1 MAILHRLLFVSARE
15 KRSILLFCSISLILA
30 ACQPARTPVPTA
42 DDPYPAAGKY
52 FGPVATDAEKTL
64 LTPMPPADAPEP
76 EAGMAGLSGAL
87 YSYTINKI
95 IPETMF
101 YLTKAEGDNR
111 DTMPAF
117 LAGPDPARGDLV
129 EQSDP
134 YGNFQLNDIPPGSYF
149 LVVSAPYNWCP
160 AETSPDDPAPR
171 LIRLAAGDRLA
182 LGIVYVSWP

>member
-1 MAILHRLLFVSARE
+1 M
-15 KRSILLFCSISLILA
+15 KRSLIGCLLLGLALA
-30 ACQPARTPVPTA
+30 ACKPSRTPAAPCN
-42 DDPYPAAGKY
+42 DPYPVNGKY
-52 FGPVATDAEKTL
+52 FGPVATDAEKTI
-64 LTPMPPADAPEP
+64 LTPMPPADAPQP
-76 EAGMAGLSGAL
+76 EAGMAALSGAL

-101 YLTKAEGDNR
+101 YLTKAEGENR

-117 LAGPDPARGDLV
+117 LAGPDPARGDII

-160 AETSPDDPAPR
+160 AENSPDDPAPR

>member
-1 MAILHRLLFVSARE
+1 M
-15 KRSILLFCSISLILA
+15 KYSLIGCVLLGLVLA
-30 ACQPARTPVPTA
+30 ACKPARTPA
-42 DDPYPAAGKY
+42 ALGNDPYPAAGKY
-52 FGPVATDAEKTL
+52 YGPVATGAEKTV
-64 LTPMPPADAPEP
+64 LTPMPPSDAPQP
-76 EAGMAGLSGAL
+76 AAGMAALSGAL

-95 IPETMF
+95 IPGTMF

-117 LAGPDPARGDLV
+117 LAGPDPARGDFI

-160 AETSPDDPAPR
+160 AETSPDDPTPR

-182 LGIVYVSWP
+182 LGVVYVSWP